1 MSKSGIEEETFF
13 SLFMMYFWQ
22 LVDSDNEKHIT
33 KFYFIQH
40 HFFILQYY
48 QGKFSHTTNTLS
60 RNTERNFSQQKIN
73 KIYKCTFAFHSFKIK
88 FLLEMHKVLNLVAS
102 SASTNSDYHRVH
114 VHLYNKLNNWC
125 STQHKYIT
133 PLPSIPNVTM
143 ITNEAKKNP
152 LIVVPRQFLV
162 NT

>member
-1 MSKSGIEEETFF
+1 MKNTLLNFILLSIISIF
-13 SLFMMYFWQ
+13 S
-22 LVDSDNEKHIT
+22 SIT
-33 KFYFIQH
+33 KESSL
-40 HFFILQYY
+40 ILQIHKY
-48 QGKFSHTTNTLS
+48 

-88 FLLEMHKVLNLVAS
+88 FLLKMRKVLNLVPS
-102 SASTNSDYHRVH
+102 SASTNSDYPRVH
-114 VHLYNKLNNWC
+114 AHLYNKLNNWC
-125 STQHKYIT
+125 STQYKYIT

-143 ITNEAKKNP
+143 ITNEAKKKS